1 MIISTAGNDKGTESL
16 RKKKKKKSRMIRADS
31 EVIFGGLLLS
41 EKKAGISLLGSS
53 GFFN

>member
-16 RKKKKKKSRMIRADS
+16 RKKKKKSRMIRADS